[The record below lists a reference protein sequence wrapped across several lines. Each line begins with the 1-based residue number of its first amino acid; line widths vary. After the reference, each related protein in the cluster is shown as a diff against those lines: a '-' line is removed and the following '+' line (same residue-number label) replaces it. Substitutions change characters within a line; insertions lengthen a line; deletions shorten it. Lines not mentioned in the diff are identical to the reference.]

1 MITGKFMTSNDDIEK
16 VLEIRGKVFPGS
28 GTRDEIDTLAIY
40 ALTFSEDGQ
49 PGSSGRLFMD
59 DDNVVT
65 IDLVGT
71 VPELRCQG
79 LGDLVMRM
87 LLYRVLEMELPMVK
101 LDAPAELVPF
111 FARYGLKPTDAQ
123 SDGLVRMAAP
133 NAEINI
139 EGTCKH
145 CPGAQ

>member
-1 MITGKFMTSNDDIEK
+1 
-16 VLEIRGKVFPGS
+16 
-28 GTRDEIDTLAIY
+28 
-40 ALTFSEDGQ
+40 
-49 PGSSGRLFMD
+49 MD

-111 FARYGLKPTDAQ
+111 FARYGLKPTDEQ
-123 SDGLVRMAAP
+123 SGGLVR
-133 NAEINI
+133 I
-139 EGTCKH
+139 GR
-145 CPGAQ
+145 AQCRNQHRRHLQALFPARGQRRVPARPHSRARFFI

>member
-28 GTRDEIDTLAIY
+28 STRDEIDTLAIY

-71 VPELRCQG
+71 VPELRCKG

-87 LLYRVLEMELPMVK
+87 LLYRVLEMEL
-101 LDAPAELVPF
+101 
-111 FARYGLKPTDAQ
+111 Q
-123 SDGLVRMAAP
+123 SWFRFSRAMA
-133 NAEINI
+133 
-139 EGTCKH
+139 
-145 CPGAQ
+145 

>member
-1 MITGKFMTSNDDIEK
+1 MITGKFLTSNDDIDMI
-16 VLEIRGKVFPGS
+16 LEIRGQVFPGKAV
-28 GTRDEIDTLAIY
+28 RDDIDALAIY
-40 ALTFSEDGQ
+40 ALTFSEDGT

-71 VPELRCQG
+71 IPRLRWQG

-87 LLYRVLEMELPMVK
+87 LLYRVLEMKLPSVK
-101 LDAPAELVPF
+101 LDSPTELTSF
-111 FARYGLKPTDAQ
+111 FSRYGFKPTEKQ
-123 SDGLVRMAAP
+123 SDDIVRMTAL
-133 NAEINI
+133 NSEINI

-145 CPGAQ
+145 CAAAQ

>member
-1 MITGKFMTSNDDIEK
+1 MITGKFMTSNDDIAQ
-16 VLEIRGKVFPGS
+16 VLEIRSRVFPES
-28 GTRDEIDTLAIY
+28 GVRDALDAMAIY

-65 IDLVGT
+65 IDMVGT

-87 LLYRVLEMELPMVK
+87 LLYRVLEMELPLVK
-101 LDAPAELVPF
+101 LDSPAELVPF
-111 FARYGLKPTDAQ
+111 FARYGLKPVAEQTGA
-123 SDGLVRMAAP
+123 LVRMTAP

>member
-1 MITGKFMTSNDDIEK
+1 MITGKFLTSNDDIDR
-16 VLEIRGKVFPGS
+16 VLEIRGQVFPDKAA
-28 GTRDEIDTLAIY
+28 RDDIDALAIY
-40 ALTFSEDGQ
+40 ALTFSEDGT

-71 VPELRCQG
+71 IPQLRWQG

-87 LLYRVLEMELPMVK
+87 LLYRVLEMELPSVK
-101 LDAPAELVPF
+101 LDSPADLTAF
-111 FARYGLKPTDAQ
+111 FARYGFEPAEKQ
-123 SDGLVRMAAP
+123 SGDMVRMTAL
-133 NAEINI
+133 NNEINI

-145 CPGAQ
+145 CSAAQ